1 MDNIY
6 FSPNGGKPPKK
17 LINKSKDNSKNKKSK
32 DKSKRSK
39 DIKFDKNYTPKR
51 QSEENISKK
60 SKKKVLFLSLT
71 TFFVILAL
79 LLAIGYGLL
88 RHFVGDISFK
98 KKSDNPFV
106 KEEDLLGDKKVTNIL
121 LLGADKDSNNQ
132 NGRSDTMML
141 MSINEKTKEIKLV
154 SFLRDSYVTIP
165 NHGKT
170 RLNHAYMYGKAP
182 LVINTIE
189 YNYNIDIDNYVLVN
203 FDAFMKVVDAIG
215 GVDVPITKRE
225 AMALNKEFKDYGH
238 FESGNSVHLN
248 GQKAL
253 AFSRIRHL
261 DSDFKRTNRQRI
273 VINAIIQKVQT
284 TQDKGK
290 LLEIAKVVMPMVET
304 DMKPV
309 QISRFAMLM
318 KKGFNFNVDSIG
330 IPADGTYQNKTINGM
345 AVLVPD
351 LNKNKQILKDFLYD
365 TNTNTDSNSDSEIKN
380 DGNQK

>member
-60 SKKKVLFLSLT
+60 SKKKVLVLSLT

-98 KKSDNPFV
+98 KKSDNPYV

-121 LLGADKDSNNQ
+121 LLGADKNSNNQ

-154 SFLRDSYVTIP
+154 SFLRDSYVAIP

-189 YNYNIDIDNYVLVN
+189 YNYDINIDNYVLVN

-304 DMKPV
+304 DMKPL

-330 IPADGTYQNKTINGM
+330 IPADGTYENKTIDGM

-365 TNTNTDSNSDSEIKN
+365 TNTNSNSNSEIN
-380 DGNQK
+380 NNGEQK

>member
-6 FSPNGGKPPKK
+6 FSPDGKPPKK
-17 LINKSKDNSKNKKSK
+17 LINKSSENHNTKNSK

-39 DIKFDKNYTPKR
+39 DIKFDKNYVPKR
-51 QSEENISKK
+51 QSDEKISKK
-60 SKKKVLFLSLT
+60 SKKKILFLSLV

-88 RHFVGDISFK
+88 RHFVGDIDFK

-106 KEEDLLGDKKVTNIL
+106 KEGELIGDKKVTNIL
-121 LLGADKDSNNQ
+121 LLGADKDSNNK
-132 NGRSDTMML
+132 NGRTDTMIL

-154 SFLRDSYVTIP
+154 SFLRDSYVSIP

-182 LVINTIE
+182 LVMNTIE

-225 AMALNKEFKDYGH
+225 AMALNNEFKEDGH

-248 GQKAL
+248 GKKAL

-273 VINAIIQKVQT
+273 VINAIIQKVQN

-318 KKGFNFNVDSIG
+318 KKGFNFNVESIG
-330 IPADGTYQNKTINGM
+330 IPADGTYQNGTINGM

-365 TNTNTDSNSDSEIKN
+365 TNTNSNSNSEMKN
-380 DGNQK
+380 DGKQK